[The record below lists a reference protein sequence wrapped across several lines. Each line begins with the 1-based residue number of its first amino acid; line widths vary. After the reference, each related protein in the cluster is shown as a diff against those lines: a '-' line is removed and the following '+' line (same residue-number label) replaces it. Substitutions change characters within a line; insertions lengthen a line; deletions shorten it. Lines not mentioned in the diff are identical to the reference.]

1 MISAAR
7 AFTRARTRTFWGLLI
22 GYAAFY
28 LCRNNL
34 SAAAKILEIGHH
46 VDKAT
51 FGQIASIGTLCYAI
65 GKVVAG
71 PVADRIGGRRVFFFG
86 LYASAIANLFIG
98 IGGPLWLFIVLWG
111 LSRAFQSLGWAGLVQ
126 IMPRWFQASRY
137 GTAMGAIST
146 SYQFGGVFTPMIL
159 AGVLSITSGWQALFW
174 APAALLIAIGEMVRG
189 LVVQT
194 PADVGLDELPAEEPE
209 PVVAEIKP
217 PWHAPMRALLK
228 RPAFWNVLGLSF
240 ALTIVRETF
249 NLWMPRYFSDL
260 GAGDAA
266 AVFKSTAF
274 PLLGLAGTLLAGW
287 FSDRFSN
294 GRRGPIIAVLLTCL
308 VLSLLALANLPAV
321 ASHLGVAAATLAVP
335 LTGLAGFCLLG
346 PYSMVGGGVIALD
359 FGGRHAAATAAGLL
373 DGIGYLGASL
383 AGVGVAAIVDH
394 SGWAGAWNALAAM
407 GALAVV
413 LSVPL
418 WRK

>member
-1 MISAAR
+1 M
-7 AFTRARTRTFWGLLI
+7 
-22 GYAAFY
+22 
-28 LCRNNL
+28 
-34 SAAAKILEIGHH
+34 
-46 VDKAT
+46 
-51 FGQIASIGTLCYAI
+51 
-65 GKVVAG
+65 AG
-71 PVADRIGGRRVFFFG
+71 PIADRIGGRRVFFFG

-98 IGGPLWLFIVLWG
+98 IGGPLWLFITLWG

-146 SYQFGGVFTPMIL
+146 SYQFGGVFTPMLL

-174 APAALLIAIGEMVRG
+174 APAALLIAVGEMVRG

-209 PVVAEIKP
+209 LVVAEIKP
-217 PWHAPMRALLK
+217 PWHAPMRALLS
-228 RPAFWNVLGLSF
+228 RRAFWNVLGLSF

-294 GRRGPIIAVLLTCL
+294 GRRGPVIAVLLTCL
-308 VLSLLALANLPAV
+308 VLSLLALANLPV
-321 ASHLGVAAATLAVP
+321 LASHLGVAAATLAVP
-335 LTGLAGFCLLG
+335 FTGLAGFCLLG

-373 DGIGYLGASL
+373 DGVGYLGASL
-383 AGVGVAAIVDH
+383 AGVGVAAIVDRA
-394 SGWAGAWNALAAM
+394 GWAGAWNALAAM